1 MCRLWCRRTCHNAK
15 VTETP
20 TKTIASSERL
30 LGFAIFLIV
39 ASAIGLLAAF
49 ELTYEKIQ
57 VLMNPE
63 RDVSCDFSLLVQ
75 CGKNMSS
82 AQGSVFGFPNSLL
95 GLIGWPVV
103 MATGVGMLAGARFAR
118 WWWIAFNVAAAGALG
133 FVIWLIHES
142 IFELGTLCPW
152 CMVTWTAVIPLF
164 WVSTF
169 WNLKH
174 GVWSSHEKVQALGAR
189 LLSWSPT
196 IAVASYLVVAVI
208 AQIRLEWLSYL

>member
-1 MCRLWCRRTCHNAK
+1 M
-15 VTETP
+15 TETSP
-20 TKTIASSERL
+20 KTVATSERL
-30 LGFAIFLIV
+30 VGLAVFLII

-57 VLMNPE
+57 VLINPE
-63 RDVSCDFSLLVQ
+63 HAASCDFTLLVQ

-82 AQGSVFGFPNSLL
+82 PQGSVFGFPNSLL

-103 MATGVGMLAGARFAR
+103 MATGVGILAGARFAR
-118 WWWIAFNVAAAGALG
+118 WWWMAFNVVALGALG
-133 FVIWLIHES
+133 FVIWLITES
-142 IFELGTLCPW
+142 VFELGTLCPW
-152 CMVTWTAVIPLF
+152 CMVTWSVVIPLF

-174 GVWSSHEKVQALGAR
+174 GVWTSNERAKSLGAR

-196 IAVASYLVVAVI
+196 LVLASYLAVAIV
-208 AQIRLEWLSYL
+208 AQVRLEWLSYL

>member
-1 MCRLWCRRTCHNAK
+1 

-39 ASAIGLLAAF
+39 ASAIGLFAAF

>member
-1 MCRLWCRRTCHNAK
+1 MSN
-15 VTETP
+15 TESTP
-20 TKTIASSERL
+20 ENNVKTIATKDRL
-30 LGFAIFLIV
+30 LTLGIFFIV

-57 VLMNPE
+57 VLLNPGTAA
-63 RDVSCDFSLLVQ
+63 SCDFTLLVQ

-82 AQGSVFGFPNSLL
+82 PQGSVFGFPNSLL

-103 MATGVGMLAGARFAR
+103 MATGVATLAGARFAR
-118 WWWIAFNVAAAGALG
+118 WWWMAFNVAAVGALS
-133 FVIWLIHES
+133 FAIWLIHES
-142 IFELGTLCPW
+142 VFNLGTLCPW
-152 CMVTWTAVIPLF
+152 CMVTWMMVIPLF

-174 GVWSSHEKVQALGAR
+174 GVWSSNEKVRDVGAK

-196 IAVASYLVVAVI
+196 ITIASYLVVAFI
-208 AQIRLEWLSYL
+208 AQMRLDWLSYL

>member
-1 MCRLWCRRTCHNAK
+1 M
-15 VTETP
+15 TETP

-39 ASAIGLLAAF
+39 ASAIGLFAAF

-57 VLMNPE
+57 VLINPE

-118 WWWIAFNVAAAGALG
+118 WWWVAFNVAAAGALG

-174 GVWSSHEKVQALGAR
+174 GVWSSNEKVQALGAR

>member
-39 ASAIGLLAAF
+39 ASAIGLFAAF

-57 VLMNPE
+57 VLINPE

-118 WWWIAFNVAAAGALG
+118 WWWVAFNVAAAGALG

-169 WNLKH
+169 WNLQH
-174 GVWSSHEKVQALGAR
+174 GVWSSNEKVQALGSR

>member
-1 MCRLWCRRTCHNAK
+1 M
-15 VTETP
+15 TETP

-39 ASAIGLLAAF
+39 ASAIGLFAAF
-49 ELTYEKIQ
+49 ELTSEKIQ
-57 VLMNPE
+57 VLINPE

>member
-39 ASAIGLLAAF
+39 ASAIGLFAAF
-49 ELTYEKIQ
+49 ELTSEKIQ
-57 VLMNPE
+57 VLINPE

-118 WWWIAFNVAAAGALG
+118 WWWVAFNVAAAGALG

-208 AQIRLEWLSYL
+208 AQIRLVWLSYL

>member
-1 MCRLWCRRTCHNAK
+1 

-39 ASAIGLLAAF
+39 ASAIGLFAAF
-49 ELTYEKIQ
+49 ELTSEKIQ
-57 VLMNPE
+57 VLINPE

-118 WWWIAFNVAAAGALG
+118 WWWVAFNVAAAGALG

-208 AQIRLEWLSYL
+208 AQIRLVWLSYL